1 MSKMKI
7 DAHEIEFD
15 DDLMNLF
22 KTNNDGFQK
31 TIETLVKVMAEIDKD
46 KEISLHKVNSDKEIS
61 LHKVDCDKEISF
73 HQIES
78 DERMKKT
85 AKCHSTFDKIVDST
99 MTFLSDF
106 DKDYDSSTEY
116 LDNRSDDEV
125 EKDINKNYKFVDE
138 SCK

>member
-7 DAHEIEFD
+7 DTHEIEFD
-15 DDLMNLF
+15 DDLMSLF
-22 KTNNDGFQK
+22 KTNVDGFQK
-31 TIETLVKVMAEIDKD
+31 TVETISKILIDSD
-46 KEISLHKVNSDKEIS
+46 REERISSHKIDCDKEIS
-61 LHKVDCDKEISF
+61 LHKVDCEKEISF

-85 AKCHSTFDKIVDST
+85 TKCHSTFGKIVDST

-106 DKDYDSSTEY
+106 NKNYDSSSEY
-116 LDNRSDDEV
+116 LDNRTDDEV
-125 EKDINKNYKFVDE
+125 EKDINENYKFVDE